1 MKTVLLIEHDKV
13 IRENT
18 MELLEFF
25 NYKVVTAENGKDGVR
40 LAYDLM
46 PDLVLC
52 NIIMPMLCG
61 YQVIKQ
67 LASNKK
73 TASIPFI
80 FLSTK
85 WEKADIRKGMN
96 LGADDH
102 ISKPF
107 SEEDL
112 LEAIESTL
120 AKF

>member
-1 MKTVLLIEHDKV
+1 MKTLLIIEGDKV

-18 MELLEFF
+18 KELLEFS
-25 NYKVVTAENGKDGVR
+25 NYQVVTVENGNDG
-40 LAYDLM
+40 LKIAYDLM

-61 YQVIKQ
+61 YQVLKQ
-67 LASNKK
+67 LAGNKK

-85 WEKADIRKGMN
+85 CEKADIKKGMN
-96 LGADDH
+96 LGADDY
-102 ISKPF
+102 ITKPF
-107 SEEDL
+107 NEEDL
-112 LEAIESTL
+112 LEAIESRL

>member
-1 MKTVLLIEHDKV
+1 MRTILIIEGDKV

-18 MELLEFF
+18 MELLEFS
-25 NYKVVTAENGKDGVR
+25 NYKVVTAKNGKDGVK

-52 NIIMPMLCG
+52 DIIMPMLCG
-61 YQVIKQ
+61 YQVLKQ
-67 LASNKK
+67 LARNKK

-80 FLSTK
+80 FFSAK
-85 WEKADIRKGMN
+85 CDKADIRKGMN
-96 LGADDH
+96 LGADDY
-102 ISKPF
+102 ITKPF

-112 LEAIESTL
+112 LEAIKSRL